1 MVLDLNEDSTIHDT
15 SINQELLR
23 TNYNM
28 YEPEMD
34 ERRKQPTFEVS
45 EIKVFEF
52 QKPKKNKR
60 KENKDNGESVSVAI

>member
-1 MVLDLNEDSTIHDT
+1 
-15 SINQELLR
+15 
-23 TNYNM
+23 M

-60 KENKDNGESVSVAI
+60 KEKKDNGDSVSVAI